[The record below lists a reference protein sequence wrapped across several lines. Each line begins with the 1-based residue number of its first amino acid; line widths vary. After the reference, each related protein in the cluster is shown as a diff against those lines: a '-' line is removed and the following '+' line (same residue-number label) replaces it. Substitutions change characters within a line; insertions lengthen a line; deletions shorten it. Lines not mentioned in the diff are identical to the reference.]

1 MNGGSL
7 QKVALPLGE
16 SGTLI
21 SVLQMIVRGF
31 PEHTEVLAPVPLASQ
46 IQVQLEQFVCLL
58 CI

>member
-16 SGTLI
+16 SGNLI

-31 PEHTEVLAPVPLASQ
+31 PEHTEVVAPRSAGQSNPGPT
-46 IQVQLEQFVCLL
+46 
-58 CI
+58 